1 MTVRINKQKINL
13 REKLAGVEGKVNA
26 HESYENVLNTLPG
39 DTRGLS
45 VGGPLVG
52 QIKTSDGYTGEG
64 LVEDI
69 GVSWTKVEMG
79 SGLESILSLAY
90 CGNGIV
96 IAGSGSS
103 PGDGDIYRS
112 TDYGA
117 SWTKVE
123 MGSDLE
129 YILSLAYCGNGI
141 VIAGSGVSTGDGD
154 VYRSTDYGVSWTKVE
169 MGPGL
174 EYIISLAY
182 CGNGIVIAGSG
193 GHADDGDIYRST
205 LLEQPNYFA
214 GNVGIGTTNP
224 GDKKLYVNG
233 PIQSTSSI
241 NYKDMEIVL
250 PGGLGV
256 SRTLFVVE
264 PDSHYMVTVT
274 RGDTPS
280 QLTTCM
286 VTTASSI
293 DGDAADVNIHEIT
306 NSGHYSI
313 IYETSNKSIRW
324 KNDTSSSPPKIN
336 ASVLKLK

>member
-1 MTVRINKQKINL
+1 MRINAAGNVGIGITNPAANHKLHIKNTETANFRLERNKVGHTNTQNGYLQITAAESSNL
-13 REKLAGVEGKVNA
+13 IYSKDL
-26 HESYENVLNTLPG
+26 
-39 DTRGLS
+39 
-45 VGGPLVG
+45 
-52 QIKTSDGYTGEG
+52 DGN
-64 LVEDI
+64 D
-69 GVSWTKVEMG
+69 KDF
-79 SGLESILSLAY
+79 
-90 CGNGIV
+90 V
-96 IAGSGSS
+96 I
-103 PGDGDIYRS
+103 DG
-112 TDYGA
+112 
-117 SWTKVE
+117 
-123 MGSDLE
+123 
-129 YILSLAYCGNGI
+129 
-141 VIAGSGVSTGDGD
+141 
-154 VYRSTDYGVSWTKVE
+154 
-169 MGPGL
+169 
-174 EYIISLAY
+174 
-182 CGNGIVIAGSG
+182 
-193 GHADDGDIYRST
+193 
-205 LLEQPNYFA
+205 

>member
-13 REKLAGVEGKVNA
+13 REKLAGAEDKVNFD
-26 HESYENVLNTLPG
+26 EVV
-39 DTRGLS
+39 RGL
-45 VGGPLVG
+45 GE
-52 QIKTSDGYTGEG
+52 YT
-64 LVEDI
+64 
-69 GVSWTKVEMG
+69 
-79 SGLESILSLAY
+79 
-90 CGNGIV
+90 
-96 IAGSGSS
+96 
-103 PGDGDIYRS
+103 
-112 TDYGA
+112 
-117 SWTKVE
+117 
-123 MGSDLE
+123 
-129 YILSLAYCGNGI
+129 
-141 VIAGSGVSTGDGD
+141 
-154 VYRSTDYGVSWTKVE
+154 
-169 MGPGL
+169 
-174 EYIISLAY
+174 
-182 CGNGIVIAGSG
+182 
-193 GHADDGDIYRST
+193 
-205 LLEQPNYFA
+205 

-224 GDKKLYVNG
+224 DYKLHIASASPYIEIKDTNSIDENAITAIRFANETQGVSALHAYIGRAGSQDFRIFNTGDITFATGGVSSTDVKMRINAAGNVGIGTANPGDKKLYVDG